1 MSIKAPRW
9 LPMGLLVGALL
20 LLATAVAVAQ
30 TDPTAMP
37 IPTPTIETL
46 TPTFAPPTP
55 WISPTPDET
64 GAITIIVAPGE
75 SLWVIA
81 ARAGLSLGELLALNN
96 LTEADVINPGDVLL
110 VARVTPPAAPTSDI
124 PTATL
129 PPPTLRPTEARPE
142 AAICLVAYEDLDRDG
157 IHDEGEPLRAGVAF
171 TIYNTE
177 AVVANYITDGISE
190 PKCLGGLLP
199 GEYRV
204 TRSIGPGEV
213 LTTGGDWTL
222 SLAAGSQ
229 LRQAF
234 GSVTGV
240 ATTAAAPTAEAP
252 SAGLAAPTAANP
264 PAAATPAPTGQPAD
278 TGLSIRLDW
287 RLAGVAVLFLGGL
300 LLLAAVLLL
309 LFKQPRAVTG
319 GERPPEPTNE
329 RRFRDLDDL

>member
-1 MSIKAPRW
+1 MAAD
-9 LPMGLLVGALL
+9 GA
-20 LLATAVAVAQ
+20 ACGRAAAAGDSRSRGPDRPDGHAHPYANDRD
-30 TDPTAMP
+30 TDAD
-37 IPTPTIETL
+37 L
-46 TPTFAPPTP
+46 RAPTP